1 MTGAVGIIVA
11 YVLFMVRLV
20 SATGPFTGYS
30 LHCDEAI
37 CQRITPCANLGNE
50 LRFFNFTLG
59 SLQTFG
65 GYSLIITLHPMTNL
79 TDVTLLVECSA
90 IIVPGVHIH
99 CAFKDYLCYDK
110 STSWEN
116 MRCPIPAFESTSYVA
131 AFDRNDSVES
141 LERVAS

>member
-20 SATGPFTGYS
+20 SATGPFNGYS

-37 CQRITPCANLGNE
+37 CQRITPCGKTGALCRAAFLIAIVLWISYNLGNE

-65 GYSLIITLHPMTNL
+65 GYSLIITLHPSEHT
-79 TDVTLLVECSA
+79 
-90 IIVPGVHIH
+90 I
-99 CAFKDYLCYDK
+99 
-110 STSWEN
+110 
-116 MRCPIPAFESTSYVA
+116 
-131 AFDRNDSVES
+131 
-141 LERVAS
+141 